1 MAQSEVSE
9 GMVNLAH
16 ALVETQH
23 LRAWFYALERLPLSV
38 RETAFSEMAAQMRN
52 VGEDAGL
59 ADAVASLA
67 NPKVYQNV
75 LDTVRERLAKTTAKH
90 LTNRSSQRPLKAQ

>member
-1 MAQSEVSE
+1 MSRAEVSE

-23 LRAWFYALERLPLSV
+23 LRAWFYALERLPISF
-38 RETAFSEMAAQMRN
+38 RETAFSEMAAQMCDA
-52 VGEDAGL
+52 GEDATL

-67 NPKVYQNV
+67 NPKIYQSV
-75 LDTVRERLAKTTAKH
+75 LDTVRERVGEKTR
-90 LTNRSSQRPLKAQ
+90 NI